1 MIDLPVIIPDALV
14 AWGKLPEVAIHFPRP
29 WADHVE
35 ALAAKSP
42 LNCRDTKVLMARL
55 EALCAEAVRAG
66 RADLL
71 GGLDTRTAELLG
83 ISYSIATDDG
93 RTVEIGRGKRYTWA
107 EMRSVLATDD
117 PKDAVRAVDQVKDLL
132 AEVFPDARVADVSD
146 SADDQT
152 ACGSCGTTTAQV
164 MISTV
169 HDTHYCGPCWSLL
182 TNESPV
188 NFKRKTKTA
197 KRRGAQDPQDPNE
210 LLFTGSDEGSR

>member
-1 MIDLPVIIPDALV
+1 MSDFPVIIPDALV

-66 RADLL
+66 RGDLL
-71 GGLDTRTAELLG
+71 SGLDTRTAELLG
-83 ISYSIATDDG
+83 ISYSITTDDG
-93 RTVEIGRGKRYTWA
+93 RVIEIGRGKRYTWA
-107 EMRSVLATDD
+107 EMRSVLAIDD

-152 ACGSCGTTTAQV
+152 ACGSCGTTVAQV
-164 MISTV
+164 MMVTA
-169 HDTHYCGPCWSLL
+169 HGTEYCERCWRDLV
-182 TNESPV
+182 SPTPEHL
-188 NFKRKTKTA
+188 RKLK
-197 KRRGAQDPQDPNE
+197 KHRR
-210 LLFTGSDEGSR
+210 

>member
-1 MIDLPVIIPDALV
+1 VDNYSVIVPDALL

-35 ALAAKSP
+35 ALCAKGE
-42 LNCRDTKVLMARL
+42 LNVRDTKMLMARL

-71 GGLDTRTAELLG
+71 SGLDTRTAELLG
-83 ISYSIATDDG
+83 LSYSITTDDG
-93 RTVEIGRGKRYTWA
+93 RVIEIGRGKRYTWA

-117 PKDAVRAVDQVKDLL
+117 PKDAMRAVDQAKDLL
-132 AEVFPDARVADVSD
+132 AEVFPGARVGDVSD
-146 SADDQT
+146 SADDLT
-152 ACGSCGTTTAQV
+152 ACGSCGTTTSQV
-164 MISTV
+164 MIATV
-169 HDTHYCGPCWSLL
+169 HDTHYCGRCWSLL

-197 KRRGAQDPQDPNE
+197 KRRGAQDPNE
-210 LLFTGSDEGSR
+210 LLLTGSGEGSR